1 MCVLIHMLL
10 HMCICEDQRLVLGV
24 FPLLFS
30 FLSLR
35 FEIVSFSDSEAH

>member
-10 HMCICEDQRLVLGV
+10 HTCICEGQRLVLGL
-24 FPLLFS
+24 PLLFS